1 MSLPFLQPYF
11 GLSNS
16 LQTAQASGGV
26 GGWVELGRT
35 TAGGASTTMTVSSIA
50 DKRYY
55 MVLYL
60 DKGMAGAP
68 ARVTTFN
75 ADTGS
80 NYAWRYSFSGAAD
93 GTYGS
98 ATNLNAWADNNI
110 YPQFAVQYISNLAT
124 KEKLMIS
131 HMVGQNTAGAGN
143 APTRTE
149 FVGKWSNTANA
160 ISSLTVTC
168 TSNFNSGDE
177 VVVLGWDPADT
188 HTTNFWTE
196 LASVDLS
203 GGLIDTNVFTAKKY
217 LWIQGYCITGTVS
230 GGFQGMFV
238 GNGTVDKT
246 TSYSLRY
253 SINGVSDGIAVNQ
266 SANGPFALTGQGG
279 ANSNDISFFNI
290 FVINNASNEKLF
302 IGHNIFGNK
311 TAGAGTANN
320 RTECVA
326 KWTNTSNQINRISV
340 EYVGTG
346 SLTAGTLKVWGSN

>member
-1 MSLPFLQPYF
+1 MSLPFLQTYF

-80 NYAWRYSFSGAAD
+80 TYAWRYSFMGAAD
-93 GTYGS
+93 GTLVS
-98 ATNLNAWADNNI
+98 TTNLNAWAVNDEE
-110 YPQFAVQYISNLAT
+110 PQFAVQYISNLAT

-131 HMVGQNTAGAGN
+131 HSVAQDAAGAGN
-143 APTRTE
+143 APPRGE

-188 HTTNFWTE
+188 HTNNFWTE
-196 LASVDLS
+196 LASVETFSVGANIDS
-203 GGLIDTNVFTAKKY
+203 GVFTAKKY
-217 LWIQGYCITGTVS
+217 LWVQAYFKATGGTVAPWLRLGNTTIDTGS
-230 GGFQGMFV
+230 TYAWRHS
-238 GNGTVDKT
+238 GNGGADSTGIT
-246 TSYSLRY
+246 QTSSPVLQAA
-253 SINGVSDGIAVNQ
+253 VSTPSFVNM
-266 SANGPFALTGQGG
+266 F
-279 ANSNDISFFNI
+279 I
-290 FVINNASNEKLF
+290 INNSANEKLV
-302 IGHNIFGNK
+302 FGSSISQS
-311 TAGAGTANN
+311 TAGAGTAPT
-320 RTECVA
+320 RAEFA
-326 KWTNTSNQINRISV
+326 IKWANTSAQCNIVGFFDNG
-340 EYVGTG
+340 GTG
-346 SLTAGTLKVWGSN
+346 DFATDCKIKVWGSN